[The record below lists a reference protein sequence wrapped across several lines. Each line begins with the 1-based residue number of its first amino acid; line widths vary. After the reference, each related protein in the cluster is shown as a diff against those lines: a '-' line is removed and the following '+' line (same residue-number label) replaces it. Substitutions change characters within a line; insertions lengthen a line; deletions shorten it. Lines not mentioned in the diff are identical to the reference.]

1 MQRRGSS
8 SCRKS
13 FSVENY
19 DDTLIDDY
27 IATIVTA
34 ETGIKPCPAVPAC
47 FHKVKF
53 QVKTPVLILGIASGE
68 LNTAVGF
75 HHHQFHHRKGI
86 HAHVGVLQSH
96 GQSLRFCAYRLVA
109 DRKDTNVAEAKTFRP
124 TTLLM
129 HPGRSGYD

>member
-13 FSVENY
+13 FSVEND
-19 DDTLIDDY
+19 DDTLIVDY
-27 IATIVTA
+27 IDATIVTA

-47 FHKVKF
+47 FHKWNRVRRLKH
-53 QVKTPVLILGIASGE
+53 GG
-68 LNTAVGF
+68 
-75 HHHQFHHRKGI
+75 HQFHGI
-86 HAHVGVLQSH
+86 GLPAPVGVLQSH

>member
-13 FSVENY
+13 FSVEND
-19 DDTLIDDY
+19 DDTLIVDY

-53 QVKTPVLILGIASGE
+53 QVKTLVLILGIASGE
-68 LNTAVGF
+68 LNTAVINSITASM
-75 HHHQFHHRKGI
+75 RPW
-86 HAHVGVLQSH
+86 ASS
-96 GQSLRFCAYRLVA
+96 SLMVSRSDSA

-124 TTLLM
+124 NTSLV